1 MADITI
7 TASSVAKGANAVIEN
22 KFAGATIT
30 AGQSLYLDAEDGL
43 VKLFDANSATVAAR
57 SLYGIALNGG
67 ATGQPIAVQ
76 RGGTITI
83 GGTAPSGVVF
93 VGSAANPG
101 GICPSLDL
109 TTGHYTN
116 IVGIGQGN
124 SQIKL
129 GLLDGGVSA

>member
-7 TASSVAKGANAVIEN
+7 TATSVAKGTSAVIEN

-30 AGQSLYLDAEDGL
+30 AGQSLYLDSADGL
-43 VKLFDANSATVAAR
+43 VKLFDANSATAAAR

-67 ATGQPIAVQ
+67 STGQPIAVQ

-83 GGTAPSGVVF
+83 GGTATAGVVY
-93 VGSAANPG
+93 VGSATAG
-101 GICPSLDL
+101 GICPAADL

-116 IVGIGQGN
+116 IVGIGLGS

-129 GLLDGGVSA
+129 GLLDGGVAAA